1 MSRLQH
7 LRKLQKIKR
16 KKHHPLIH
24 QIHQRHKISKK
35 TLFYVKEYGPHSH
48 VPRTI
53 IRESIK
59 ILIFASVLSSL
70 GGLALEHIKAIFVSV
85 LPLIILLPTL
95 NDMVGDFGTIIA
107 SRFSTMLH
115 ENGIKKK
122 IFIPELKQ
130 LWNQVLVISV
140 ITTILTVLLAIIISY
155 LSNFEFS
162 MMITL
167 KVFTIAILTN
177 LIMITTLFFIGVWA
191 GRHFYRKAEDPN
203 NFLIPLLTA
212 IADFMNILV
221 LSGLIVLFF

>member
-115 ENGIKKK
+115 ENWIKK
-122 IFIPELKQ
+122 
-130 LWNQVLVISV
+130 
-140 ITTILTVLLAIIISY
+140 
-155 LSNFEFS
+155 
-162 MMITL
+162 
-167 KVFTIAILTN
+167 
-177 LIMITTLFFIGVWA
+177 
-191 GRHFYRKAEDPN
+191 
-203 NFLIPLLTA
+203 
-212 IADFMNILV
+212 
-221 LSGLIVLFF
+221 